1 MKVAEQKAEWWNV
14 RDVRTFMDLA
24 GGRYLKWRMYV
35 AEAKVQVN
43 EVWLPEVAGSNSPG
57 TMLEMEK
64 GNR

>member
-1 MKVAEQKAEWWNV
+1 
-14 RDVRTFMDLA
+14 MDLA